1 MFDTFATLII
11 SLLVGQAYGIE
22 CPSVSSIDVMN
33 EEGTDFVCAVRWSG
47 KGSVNTIEG
56 CNDCGTN
63 PGPYTMMKDDDCD
76 NEGDGWCI
84 AGSIIV
90 KAGCTLYGWEVSNTS

>member
-1 MFDTFATLII
+1 
-11 SLLVGQAYGIE
+11 
-22 CPSVSSIDVMN
+22 
-33 EEGTDFVCAVRWSG
+33 
-47 KGSVNTIEG
+47 
-56 CNDCGTN
+56 
-63 PGPYTMMKDDDCD
+63 MMKDDNCD

>member
-1 MFDTFATLII
+1 MHVALSYYI
-11 SLLVGQAYGIE
+11 
-22 CPSVSSIDVMN
+22 
-33 EEGTDFVCAVRWSG
+33 GTGVLYQ

-63 PGPYTMMKDDDCD
+63 PGPYTMMKDDNCD

>member
-1 MFDTFATLII
+1 MAAVILV
-11 SLLVGQAYGIE
+11 SPLLNY
-22 CPSVSSIDVMN
+22 N
-33 EEGTDFVCAVRWSG
+33 YF
-47 KGSVNTIEG
+47 TIEG

-63 PGPYTMMKDDDCD
+63 PGPYTMMKDDNCD

-90 KAGCTLYGWEVSNTS
+90 KAGCTLYGWEVSNPS